1 MLLEPLYRADGT
13 PYDRYVVV
21 GTSGSG
27 KSTLANRLARQTGN
41 RHVELD
47 RLHWLPGWQERPW
60 EAFCDDVEVATRGER
75 WVVDGNYSATRDV
88 VWGRAEAVVWLD
100 LPFTT
105 VMRQIVVRTLR
116 RGVTGEVVCNGNV
129 ESLARGF
136 LSRESIILWAAKTW
150 RKHHV
155 RYERLLMEPQW
166 GHLDVFR
173 VRSRDLG
180 DVEIWRGGARPQN
193 DAGSAALVDVR
204 VWRR

>member
-1 MLLEPLYRADGT
+1 MTLETLYRADGI

-27 KSTLANRLARQTGN
+27 KSTLANRLAWQTEN

-47 RLHWLPGWQERPW
+47 RLQWLPGWQERSR
-60 EAFCDDVEVATRGER
+60 EAFCEDVEAATRGAR
-75 WVVDGNYSATRDV
+75 WVVDGNYSVVRDV

-100 LPFTT
+100 LPFWQ
-105 VMRQIVVRTLR
+105 VMSQIVVRTLR

-150 RKHHV
+150 KKHHE

-166 GHLDVFR
+166 RHLDVFR
-173 VRSRDLG
+173 VRVGDLG
-180 DVEIWRGGARPQN
+180 DVEVWRGGARPQN
-193 DAGSAALVDVR
+193 DADGVALVDVR
-204 VWRR
+204 V

>member
-1 MLLEPLYRADGT
+1 MTFETLYRADGT

-27 KSTLANRLARQTGN
+27 KSTLANRLAWQTSN

-60 EAFCDDVEVATRGER
+60 DVFCEDVAAATAGER
-75 WVVDGNYSATRDV
+75 WVADGNYSVVRDV

-100 LPFTT
+100 LPFRQ
-105 VMRQIVVRTLR
+105 VMSQIVVRTLR

-136 LSRESIILWAAKTW
+136 MSRESIILWAAKTW
-150 RKHHV
+150 KKHRV
-155 RYERLLMEPQW
+155 RNERLLMGQREPAWQ
-166 GHLDVFR
+166 HLDVFR
-173 VRSRDLG
+173 VRSGDLR
-180 DVEIWRGGARPQN
+180 DVEIWRGGVK
-193 DAGSAALVDVR
+193 GR
-204 VWRR
+204 VFSEGVMGLEG

>member
-1 MLLEPLYRADGT
+1 MTLETLYRADGT

-27 KSTLANRLARQTGN
+27 KSTLANRLAWQTSN

-60 EAFCDDVEVATRGER
+60 DAFCDDVEAATRGER
-75 WVVDGNYSATRDV
+75 WVVDGNYSVVRDV

-100 LPFTT
+100 LPFTQ
-105 VMRQIVVRTLR
+105 VMSQIVARTLR

-150 RKHHV
+150 KKHHE
-155 RYERLLMEPQW
+155 RYERLLMGPLDPAW

-173 VRSRDLG
+173 VRAGDLS
-180 DVEIWRGGARPQN
+180 DVEVWRGADRF
-193 DAGSAALVDVR
+193 
-204 VWRR
+204 